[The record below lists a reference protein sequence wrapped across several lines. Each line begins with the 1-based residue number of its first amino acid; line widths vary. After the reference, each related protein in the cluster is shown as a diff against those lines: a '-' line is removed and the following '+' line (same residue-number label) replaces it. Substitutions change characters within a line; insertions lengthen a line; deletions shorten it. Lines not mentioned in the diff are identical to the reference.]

1 MSMYPVAVS
10 RAPTTY
16 LENTI
21 SALLNLL
28 PLVCNRVILR
38 RLSPD
43 DLAPFQAYRHDEAV
57 GRYQGWLPVS
67 DQDALALLEKMQS
80 TPLFARDEWV
90 QLGIA
95 DRETDRLVGDI
106 GIGTS
111 ADGTRAEIGFSLAA
125 NAQGRGLATEAVR
138 AALKLIFAHTSAAS
152 IAGITDARNDASIRL
167 LERLGM
173 QRIETKDALFRG
185 EPCVEYVYE
194 MSRAQYGK
202 MARHIRAA
210 VPADMPA
217 VQKIFAACIG
227 AADWLPESSRLQT
240 DFARVS
246 AGELQYVA
254 AVGNNAHS
262 GDVLGFISVQ
272 PQESF
277 VHHLYVHPDFCGHGV
292 GRALLT
298 SLEPWLPTP
307 WRLKCV
313 RANHRALA
321 FYLAFGWR
329 EVGTGEFMDGAYSIL
344 EWQRREPVARA
355 DMKL

>member
-1 MSMYPVAVS
+1 MNAARAIGDCVNAGTIAAV
-10 RAPTTY
+10 P
-16 LENTI
+16 
-21 SALLNLL
+21 NLL

-67 DQDALALLEKMQS
+67 DQDALAFLEKMQS
-80 TPLFARDEWV
+80 TPLFTRDEWV

-95 DRETDRLVGDI
+95 ERETNGLIGDI
-106 GIGTS
+106 GVGMS

-125 NAQGRGLATEAVR
+125 NAQGRGLATEALC
-138 AALKLIFAHTSAAS
+138 AALKLIFAYTSAAS

-173 QRIETKDALFRG
+173 QRVETKDALFRD

-246 AGELQYVA
+246 AGEIQYVA
-254 AVGNNAHS
+254 TVGDEARS
-262 GDVLGFISVQ
+262 SDVLGFISVQ

-277 VHHLYVHPDFCGHGV
+277 VHHLYVRPDFFGQGI
-292 GRALLT
+292 GGALLT
-298 SLEPWLPTP
+298 SLESWLPTP

-313 RANHRALA
+313 RANYRALA
-321 FYLAFGWR
+321 FYLALGWH
-329 EVGTGEFMDGAYSIL
+329 EIGEGESSDGAYAIL
-344 EWQRREPVARA
+344 EWPSR
-355 DMKL
+355 